1 MLVEDRESPK
11 SSTRESPKSSTSF
24 PTKAT
29 FHAPEGSPKRQA
41 KGDHPVQDTATMTSI
56 RMNRRQYR
64 LNVSSNCMFSALYYC
79 VAIFIPCHRMV
90 EYYGFTLDVHVS
102 VRPSVFR
109 FRMITWVNINGFS
122 PDLVSALILWRS
134 GLGLLIG
141 KFLQFLTKLSAH
153 YMSIFLFP
161 HDNLSKFEWIFTK
174 LGMCIDI
181 VEIWIEIAN
190 GQILSILTELSA
202 SHKSI
207 SLFPSDNL
215 SKY

>member
-64 LNVSSNCMFSALYYC
+64 LNVSSNCMFSTLYYC
-79 VAIFIPCHRMV
+79 VAIFIPHHRTV
-90 EYYGFTLDVHVS
+90 EYYGFTLDVRVS
-102 VRPSVFR
+102 VCPSVFR
-109 FRMITWVNINGFS
+109 FQMITWVNINGFS
-122 PDLVSALILWRS
+122 PNLVNALILWRS

-141 KFLQFLTKLSAH
+141 KFHQFLTKVICPLH
-153 YMSIFLFP
+153 VHTFVFP
-161 HDNLSKFEWIFTK
+161 MINGVNMNGFSPNLVCA
-174 LGMCIDI
+174 L
-181 VEIWIEIAN
+181 
-190 GQILSILTELSA
+190 ILWDL
-202 SHKSI
+202 
-207 SLFPSDNL
+207 DWDC
-215 SKY
+215 